1 MRPNAKRFRGLP
13 LRDPI
18 HELDIKVLAAFDV
31 ALAVGLLIAA
41 CYPEQAR
48 VFAPVLAT
56 LGLCFA
62 NRQDGKEPF
71 PAAQIG
77 RIPHATPF
85 ELDAAAVRRAAETL
99 HAWAAAPRFREAV

>member
-1 MRPNAKRFRGLP
+1 M
-13 LRDPI
+13 
-18 HELDIKVLAAFDV
+18 AFV
-31 ALAVGLLIAA
+31 TGPGRRTKGI
-41 CYPEQAR
+41 
-48 VFAPVLAT
+48 
-56 LGLCFA
+56 
-62 NRQDGKEPF
+62 DGSEGTF